1 MPTPSSHSSRDRETR
16 EAPDTALLTEPETY
30 GSFAASLPGS
40 TGADQGWGAG
50 RGNPRGPFVNA
61 CAVLTALG
69 AFTMF
74 VVIAWAISS
83 TTGSFGEQ
91 IAWLVSNPWGV
102 VSLVDLYVGFSV
114 FSLWIWFRERNAFA
128 AAAWTLA
135 MMTTGWLGG
144 SAYVF
149 NCLRQFNGDWQWFF
163 MGNRRA

>member
-1 MPTPSSHSSRDRETR
+1 MWANGAGEDEEQRD
-16 EAPDTALLTEPETY
+16 ALY
-30 GSFAASLPGS
+30 ARPGS

-83 TTGSFGEQ
+83 TTWSFGEQ